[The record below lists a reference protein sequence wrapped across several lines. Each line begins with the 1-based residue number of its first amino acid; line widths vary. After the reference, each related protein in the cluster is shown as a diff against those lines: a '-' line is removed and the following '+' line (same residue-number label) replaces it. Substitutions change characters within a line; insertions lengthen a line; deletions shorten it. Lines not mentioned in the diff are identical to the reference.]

1 MVSKYR
7 HVHWVFLLVC
17 LFSFSSVSICFGA
30 PINANSDEKI
40 VFETEPITDLD
51 ILYERAENGISD
63 KREKMINTKAVL
75 QKIGSNKLSEID
87 IVQTT
92 QCIKITEEDKGQKQ
106 TSYATTIFASIPN
119 LPSLL
124 KSYDEYDYDEDED
137 STYSV
142 RAYST
147 IYWNEY
153 EDQYE
158 ILYGNLEKVIGGW
171 QILDS
176 RVYLSNRHVI
186 NGQCGWTMTNRYKEY
201 SQNKYPSSNT
211 YSYTTPS
218 SWLPVKFNP
227 SAPPMELGSTSNV
240 TITFGSNSWSF
251 QFTNN
256 YND

>member
-1 MVSKYR
+1 MVLKYR

-17 LFSFSSVSICFGA
+17 LFIFSSVSICFGA
-30 PINANSDEKI
+30 PINANTDEKT

-51 ILYERAENGISD
+51 ILYDHAKNGISD
-63 KREKMINTKAVL
+63 KIENMNTKAVL

-92 QCIKITEEDKGQKQ
+92 QCIKITEDDKGQKQ

-119 LPSLL
+119 LPSLRE
-124 KSYDEYDYDEDED
+124 SYDEYDDDEDED

-142 RAYST
+142 RAYSI

-153 EDQYE
+153 EDQAQL
-158 ILYGNLEKVIGGW
+158 LYGNLEKVTGGW

-186 NGQCGWTMTNRYKEY
+186 NGQTGWTMNNGWKEY
-201 SQNKYPSSNT
+201 QQNNYPSSLT

-227 SAPPMELGSTSNV
+227 SAPQMDLGSTSNV
-240 TITFGSNSWSF
+240 TITFGSDSWNF

-256 YND
+256 YDD